1 MKKPVQNQSK
11 LQKLILIICMLVV
24 CSATASYAQNKVKP
38 IDDAIAIAA
47 PHLPAVEKFNGSGTS
62 FQYEK
67 QAYKYDEKPIK
78 EWITAYPN
86 EFQKY
91 NVAIQKLIKETKLSD
106 LSPGMQSIYTDLKAQ
121 YKMVLKMHIN
131 KK

>member
-11 LQKLILIICMLVV
+11 LRKLILIICMLVV

-47 PHLPAVEKFNGSGTS
+47 PHLPAVEKFKGSGTS
-62 FQYEK
+62 FQFEK

-78 EWITAYPN
+78 DWITAYPT
-86 EFQKY
+86 EFPKY
-91 NVAIQKLIKETKLSD
+91 NVAIQKLIKETKVSD
-106 LSPGMQSIYTDLKAQ
+106 LSPGMQSIYNSGTLSREKEISMD
-121 YKMVLKMHIN
+121 
-131 KK
+131 